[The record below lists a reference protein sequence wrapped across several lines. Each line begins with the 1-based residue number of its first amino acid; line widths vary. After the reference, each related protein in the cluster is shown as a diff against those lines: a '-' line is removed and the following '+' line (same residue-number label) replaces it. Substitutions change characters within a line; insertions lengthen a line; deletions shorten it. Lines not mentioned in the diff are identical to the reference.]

1 MAERET
7 QVLFKGK
14 MVPGREV
21 PVSGGT
27 QKWSE
32 FELEDG
38 TIIRAKVDIIT
49 AVRVKDQYDPVGNPV
64 YVLNA
69 APVIGVVHTPTELR
83 KKDQE

>member
-7 QVLFKGK
+7 QVLFGDK
-14 MVPGREV
+14 MVPGAEV
-21 PVSGGT
+21 PVSGGS

-38 TIIRAKVDIIT
+38 TIIRAKVDIISV
-49 AVRVKDQYDPVGNPV
+49 VRVKDQYDQVGNPI

-83 KKDQE
+83 KKDQK